1 MPKLKLKVSKK
12 EKKKEKEG
20 DEKGEKGEKGEKK
33 EEDNLK
39 IIQYTPNENEIK
51 LKQYNDLKDYFISL
65 LPKEQKEQ
73 ITIDVTGKSNYDVSK
88 DIKAG
93 KLKKIEKK
101 LDDEFG
107 AETAAGK
114 KGKKGKKPK
123 LPKDSRKTTKKVG
136 LTLDFEMIQKITD
149 AGLSAPTKVE
159 DIPKFLEELDKK
171 KSKFDKGEKSKKDES
186 KTKESKEEENIIIEI
201 KEEETKEEEPKKV
214 EHKKEPRKEQRKEK
228 KNN

>member
-1 MPKLKLKVSKK
+1 MTDIEIGEHKIQKQWLNENMKEIYKIKKGKQKKKFDIDDKQIEEWNDKWYEYNDQQKLIQYIKDAQAKIKGLKKR
-12 EKKKEKEG
+12 EKKEKEG

-101 LDDEFG
+101 I
-107 AETAAGK
+107 
-114 KGKKGKKPK
+114 
-123 LPKDSRKTTKKVG
+123 R
-136 LTLDFEMIQKITD
+136 
-149 AGLSAPTKVE
+149 
-159 DIPKFLEELDKK
+159 
-171 KSKFDKGEKSKKDES
+171 
-186 KTKESKEEENIIIEI
+186 
-201 KEEETKEEEPKKV
+201 
-214 EHKKEPRKEQRKEK
+214 
-228 KNN
+228 